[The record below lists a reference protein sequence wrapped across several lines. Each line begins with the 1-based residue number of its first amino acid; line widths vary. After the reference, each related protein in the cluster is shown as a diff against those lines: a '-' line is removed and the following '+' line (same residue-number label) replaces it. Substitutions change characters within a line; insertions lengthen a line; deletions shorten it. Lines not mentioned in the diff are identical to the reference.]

1 MKHSKLLTV
10 ALSAVTALFILSVS
24 IVIPIIVRP
33 FYYVQID
40 SFQLEKNTGLTREE
54 IITAYDEMLDFCVG
68 FTEEFSTGVL
78 EWSESGKS
86 HFVDVKN
93 LFMLDFYIAIATS
106 LILIGWSVA
115 KRFVKIRPYRFFNRG
130 PAMWGSVTLL
140 MAFGIVGG
148 MASIDFDRAFVVF
161 HNIFFPGKDNW
172 IFDYD
177 TDQIIRI
184 LPQDFFMNCAILIL
198 ALIMLICVVGIIVDY
213 IRGRKNETIIL

>member
-1 MKHSKLLTV
+1 MKYSKLLTV

-24 IVIPIIVRP
+24 IAAPIVARP

-40 SFQLEKNTGLTREE
+40 NFQLEENTGLTREE

-68 FTEEFSTGVL
+68 FTEEFSTGVF

-86 HFVDVKN
+86 HFVDVKK
-93 LFMLDFYIAIATS
+93 LFMLDFYVVIATS

-130 PAMWGSVTLL
+130 PAMWGSVTLIT
-140 MAFGIVGG
+140 AFVVVGG
-148 MASIDFDRAFVVF
+148 LAAIDFDRAFVVF

-198 ALIMLICVVGIIVDY
+198 VLIVLMCVVGIIMDY
-213 IRGRKNETIIL
+213 KRGKKNETIIL